1 MHVHAKPLLTSGAA
15 DLQSVTQIRTTTL
28 TGNDSG
34 HMSQPS
40 IANTY
45 ASPINV
51 NTAANDRR
59 FATLAEAI

>member
-1 MHVHAKPLLTSGAA
+1 
-15 DLQSVTQIRTTTL
+15 
-28 TGNDSG
+28 
-34 HMSQPS
+34 MSQPS